1 MRSSRS
7 SNRLKWV
14 VLLTVLA
21 ALAYVLNQAAAP
33 PDVAPGNASTA
44 LPSSGF
50 VASGGLV
57 PDTDASVPAASDA
70 LRHAAVA
77 PPPAEDAST
86 F

>member
-1 MRSSRS
+1 MRSSRV
-7 SNRLKWV
+7 SNRSKWV
-14 VLLTVLA
+14 ALLTVLA

-33 PDVAPGNASTA
+33 PDAAPGSASTVS
-44 LPSSGF
+44 PTSGF

-57 PDTDASVPAASDA
+57 PDTDTSVPAASDA

-77 PPPAEDAST
+77 PPPSEEAST